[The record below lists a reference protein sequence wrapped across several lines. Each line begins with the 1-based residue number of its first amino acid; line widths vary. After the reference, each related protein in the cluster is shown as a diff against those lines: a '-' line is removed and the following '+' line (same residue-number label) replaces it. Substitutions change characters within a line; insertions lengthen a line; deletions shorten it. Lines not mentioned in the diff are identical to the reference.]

1 MIRVLALYQNGQST
15 FIFCRCPSDLSSRK
29 EAGYSTEDYPYPRS
43 NSKDCHHCEGYFDR
57 GRYAAVATQAH
68 LQARLPLLEVDLIH
82 LAVNYTL
89 CGAESAPPPVMYIID
104 WYDSR

>member
-1 MIRVLALYQNGQST
+1 MIRVLALYENGQST
-15 FIFCRCPSDLSSRK
+15 SILRRCPSDFSSRE

-68 LQARLPLLEVDLIH
+68 LQARLPLLSVVLIR

-89 CGAESAPPPVMYIID
+89 CGDDSVPPPVTYITD